1 MAALLALAAAPRTVQ
16 AHLVTSGGGPFFD
29 GLIHFYVSPDDFL
42 TVMALAL
49 FSGLAGKRTA
59 RVLVLTLP
67 ISWLLGTVAGMH
79 VNNFSQLDTQF
90 VGVSMLCAGLLLGI
104 NLKLPTG
111 WLIFVGFLIGA
122 WHGFTNGLNIAA
134 TGTSGLAAIGN
145 TLAASLVALL
155 LGAAAVS
162 LTRTWQVIAVRVVGS
177 WVAAIGLLVLAWQFR
192 PGG

>member
-49 FSGLAGKRTA
+49 FSGLAGKKTA

-67 ISWLLGTVAGMH
+67 ISWLLGTVAGMQ
-79 VNNFSQLDTQF
+79 VSNISQLDTQF
-90 VGVSMLCAGLLLGI
+90 VGVSMLCTGLLLGI

-111 WLIFVGFLIGA
+111 WLIFVGLLIGA
-122 WHGFTNGLNIAA
+122 WHGFTNGLNITA

-155 LGAAAVS
+155 LSAAAVS
-162 LTRTWQVIAVRVVGS
+162 LTRSWQVIAVRVVGS